1 MFGTR
6 LDTLV
11 ARDGG
16 EIPFIIRRVAEYIE
30 ENGMDSEGLYRVN
43 GNAKNIEKMRLSF
56 DKGTVQKGCTS
67 FLCSCTV
74 LPWCSAHAQCESCE

>member
-1 MFGTR
+1 MFGTP
-6 LDTLV
+6 LDIVV

-16 EIPFIIRRVAEYIE
+16 EVPFIIRRVVEYIE

-56 DKGTVQKGCTS
+56 DKGTVHQE
-67 FLCSCTV
+67 
-74 LPWCSAHAQCESCE
+74 AH